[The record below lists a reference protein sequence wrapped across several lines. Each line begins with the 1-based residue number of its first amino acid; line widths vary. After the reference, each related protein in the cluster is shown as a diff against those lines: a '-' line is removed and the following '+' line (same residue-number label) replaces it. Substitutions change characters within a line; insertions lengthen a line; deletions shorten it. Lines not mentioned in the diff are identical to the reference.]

1 MDGLI
6 IRSAEPPDVPRLVEL
21 LRAGALDGPDRST
34 DPGADLEGFRAG
46 LADIRSV
53 PGNDVLVAEVHG
65 EVVGMCQIIVFRHFH
80 HGGGRCAELESMHVL
95 PRMRSQGV
103 GGRLLEAAVAT
114 AERAGCYRIQLTSN
128 RRRIEAHRF
137 YQRHGFEPSHVGLKR
152 LLGPAEGPVDR
163 PG

>member
-34 DPGADLEGFRAG
+34 VPGPGLEGFRAG
-46 LADIRSV
+46 LADIRST
-53 PGNDVLVAEVHG
+53 PGNDVLVAEVDG
-65 EVVGMCQIIVFRHFH
+65 EVVGMCQVIMFRHFH
-80 HGGGRCAELESMHVL
+80 HQGGRCAELESMHVL

-114 AERAGCYRIQLTSN
+114 AEQAGCYRIQLTSN
-128 RRRIEAHRF
+128 RRRTDAHRF
-137 YQRHGFEPSHVGLKR
+137 YQRHGFEPSHVGFKR
-152 LLGPAEGPVDR
+152 LLQND
-163 PG
+163 